1 MAVEFEYDGPIF
13 IIRLLG
19 TLEPADLVR
28 ISAKV
33 LDVEAQSAEAPPRLA
48 DFRGLSDLKIGFID
62 MSELADRSIAR
73 PLANRIKS
81 ALLISQPVQ
90 LGFARMFETLNTHPM
105 VTIRIF
111 DDEKAARAWLLCG

>member
-1 MAVEFEYDGPIF
+1 MAVEFDHDGTIF

-19 TLEPADLVR
+19 TLERADLVR
-28 ISAKV
+28 ISQEV
-33 LDVEAQSAEAPPRLA
+33 LAVEARTPEAPPRMA
-48 DFRGLSDLKIGFID
+48 DFRGLTELEIGFID

-73 PLANRIKS
+73 PLSTHVKS

-105 VTIRIF
+105 VTVRIF
-111 DDEKAARAWLLCG
+111 DDESAARAWLLCR